1 MNGKS
6 GIARLFELTHEKKG
20 LLVVAGILSVL
31 ATFMMAVPFV
41 SVYFVVRE
49 IINHARDIS
58 AVDAGWMILWGW
70 IALISLFAGIAMLYV
85 STMCS
90 HISAFRILYQLRIA
104 LAEHLAKLPMG
115 YHTRNTTGAIKK
127 TLEVSVEKI
136 ENFVAHQLPDL
147 VSAIC
152 MPLIMIAVMF
162 VLDWRMALAALIPV
176 IAGFMIQVVLYSSKT
191 GKDAMVQYQDALENM
206 NAAGV
211 EYIRGM
217 PAVKVFG
224 MTVNTF
230 LQFKKTI
237 TDFRDWAVTYTKF
250 CRTPYMIYLV
260 MLSSILT
267 FILPVGIFLIS
278 GQPNNQA
285 FALTLL
291 LFLSIAPS
299 LAAPMM
305 RLLYLG
311 GNLRIISEGVS
322 RIDKIFQQK
331 PIEEPKHPKQA
342 HSFDIGFHQVAF
354 AYAKKEDAD
363 YKPILN
369 EVTFTAE
376 EGTLTA
382 LVGPSGGGKS
392 TIASLIPRFWDVH
405 QGKITIGGTDI
416 RDLGTE
422 ALMDLVSFV
431 FQDVHLFFDTIEEN
445 IRMGNKTATFD
456 EVVQA
461 AKAACCH
468 EFIMQLP
475 DGYQTKIG
483 EAGVYLSGGEEQR
496 VAIAR
501 ALLKNAPIL
510 VLDEATAY
518 ADAENEAHIQKA
530 INALIKNKTVIM
542 IAHRLSTIRLADQ
555 ILVIKKGSIAE
566 RGTHDELLKIGGLY
580 EHMWRAH
587 LSTAQWRL
595 GGSKQSGE
603 VNAQ

>member
-6 GIARLFELTHEKKG
+6 GIARLLELTHEKKG
-20 LLVVAGILSVL
+20 LLILASIFSVL

-49 IINHARDIS
+49 ILNHAQDIRT
-58 AVDAGWMILWGW
+58 ADTDWMILWGW
-70 IALISLFAGIAMLYV
+70 LALGSLIIGIVMLYI
-85 STMCS
+85 SIMCS
-90 HISAFRILYQLRIA
+90 HISAFRILYQLRVA

-115 YHTRNTTGAIKK
+115 YHTNQTTGTIKK
-127 TLEVSVEKI
+127 TLEVSVEKV

-147 VSAIC
+147 VSAIV
-152 MPLIMIAVMF
+152 MPIIMITVMF
-162 VLDWRMALAALIPV
+162 ILDWRMALAALIPV
-176 IAGFMIQVVLYSSKT
+176 VIGFVLQIVLYSSKE
-191 GKDAMVQYQDALENM
+191 GKDAMVLYQDALENM

-224 MTVNTF
+224 LTVDTF
-230 LQFKKTI
+230 LRFKKTI
-237 TDFRDWAVTYTKF
+237 TDFRDWAVAYTKF
-250 CRTPYMIYLV
+250 CRTPYMIYLLI
-260 MLSSILT
+260 LSSILT
-267 FILPVGIFLIS
+267 FILPIGIFLLS
-278 GQPNNQA
+278 GQPDNQA

-291 LFLSIAPS
+291 LFLTIAPS
-299 LAAPMM
+299 LSAPMM

-311 GNLRIISEGVS
+311 GNLRIITEGVS
-322 RIDKIFQQK
+322 RIDKIFYQE
-331 PIEEPKHPKQA
+331 PIAEPAQPRQVHT
-342 HSFDIGFHQVAF
+342 FDIVFHHIGF

-369 EVTFTAE
+369 DVTFTAK

-392 TIASLIPRFWDVH
+392 TIASLIPRFWDVG
-405 QGKITIGGTDI
+405 QGKVTIGDTDI
-416 RDLGTE
+416 RELGTE
-422 ALMDLVSFV
+422 SLMDLVSFV

-445 IRMGNKTATFD
+445 IRMGNKTATFE
-456 EVVQA
+456 EVVKA
-461 AKAACCH
+461 AKAARCH

-475 DGYQTKIG
+475 EGYQTKIG
-483 EAGVYLSGGEEQR
+483 EGGVYLSGGEEQR

-510 VLDEATAY
+510 VLDEATAF

-542 IAHRLSTIRLADQ
+542 IAHRLSTICFADQ
-555 ILVIKKGSIAE
+555 ILVINKGNIVE
-566 RGTHDELLKIGGLY
+566 RGTHDELLKINGLY

-587 LSTAQWRL
+587 LATTNWRL
-595 GGSKQSGE
+595 GRAHQSTE
-603 VNAQ
+603 VNTQ